1 MTSHSSMHQL
11 SHASKCHWCHC
22 RMQRGEKS
30 WLLKINK
37 FDNHIKKLLSVICGK
52 KHIHCPGTKNLI
64 MTFLTQTSAH
74 MDVLTTYC
82 TDCGIFDLKFTRSG
96 RTIFKPLRL
105 ADEKFVA
112 GSGISGCDSFDNGY
126 NHGLHI
132 DNELEDTYNIKNFIV
147 NDSDIDI
154 EQENSDSKKEISDWS
169 EESDD
174 EYWSG
179 CESD

>member
-1 MTSHSSMHQL
+1 
-11 SHASKCHWCHC
+11 
-22 RMQRGEKS
+22 
-30 WLLKINK
+30 
-37 FDNHIKKLLSVICGK
+37 
-52 KHIHCPGTKNLI
+52 
-64 MTFLTQTSAH
+64 MTFLTQTSVH

-126 NHGLHI
+126 NDGLYI

-147 NDSDIDI
+147 NDSDIDN
-154 EQENSDSKKEISDWS
+154 EQENYDSEKEISDWS